1 MVCQCKPSSDG
12 RMGCR
17 DECLIRMLNI
27 ECVKG
32 TCPCW
37 DLCSNQQVIYN
48 LNFEC
53 KYNFI
58 FFTYFCRCLICLL
71 MRLDKK
77 NMLERVISISIS
89 WHWMA
94 VRLVCPLNTP
104 FGWDKQHFISDFRLS
119 LCIVFVLILIQML
132 INNILFQVIFVSEK
146 LVIGVGY
153 DCNPMVFAVD
163 GIGSWYNS
171 EF

>member
-1 MVCQCKPSSDG
+1 MSVC
-12 RMGCR
+12 
-17 DECLIRMLNI
+17 
-27 ECVKG
+27 V
-32 TCPCW
+32 
-37 DLCSNQQVIYN
+37 CSKSLWHIDISTFY
-48 LNFEC
+48 

-153 DCNPMVFAVD
+153 DCNPMVFATDRIRSYRV
-163 GIGSWYNS
+163 GR
-171 EF
+171 